1 MMNAFRRKKIFVER
15 GMQLRFARFM
25 IVYNVVCCLT
35 IAAIVFYTTSA
46 YLGEKIADIYPQ
58 SRLPEIFNRAY
69 LTLAFALLASIPI
82 LFYGAL
88 LFSHR
93 IAGPL
98 PKIYRAL
105 DDIGKGNFNSILTL
119 RKNDELRD
127 LADHINQM
135 TAALKAKYGSSSP
148 PQ

>member
-1 MMNAFRRKKIFVER
+1 MNAWRRKKIFVER
-15 GMQLRFARFM
+15 GLQLRFARFM
-25 IVYNVVCCLT
+25 IAYNVVCCMI

-46 YLGEKIADIYPQ
+46 FLGEKIADIYPQ

-69 LTLAFALLASIPI
+69 LTFFLCLLSSIPI

-98 PKIYRAL
+98 PKIYQAL
-105 DDIGKGNFNSILTL
+105 DDIGKGDYNVLLSL
-119 RKNDELRD
+119 RKSDELRE
-127 LADHINQM
+127 LADHVNQM
-135 TAALKAKYGSSSP
+135 AASLKARQGSK
-148 PQ
+148 

>member
-1 MMNAFRRKKIFVER
+1 MNAFRRKKIFVER

-25 IVYNVVCCLT
+25 IVYNVACCGV

-69 LTLAFALLASIPI
+69 LTFALSLLASIPI

-98 PKIYRAL
+98 PKIYKAL
-105 DDIGKGNFNSILTL
+105 DDIGKGQFDIVLSL

-135 TAALKAKYGSSSP
+135 AASLKAKQAP
-148 PQ
+148 K